1 MKKHCDC
8 FFVERVFKKEGNI
21 LNLYFLISIIGIS
34 KKTLIRLSKVTN
46 YLITQRQKK
55 TLLCCHSKSH
65 LDYWQSK

>member
-8 FFVERVFKKEGNI
+8 FLVERVFKKERNI

-46 YLITQRQKK
+46 YLDYSKTKENVALLPQQKSSR
-55 TLLCCHSKSH
+55 LLAE
-65 LDYWQSK
+65 

>member
-46 YLITQRQKK
+46 YLDYSKTNENVALLPQQKSSR
-55 TLLCCHSKSH
+55 LLAE
-65 LDYWQSK
+65 

>member
-8 FFVERVFKKEGNI
+8 FLVERVFKKEGNI

-46 YLITQRQKK
+46 YLDYSKTKENVALLPQQKSSR
-55 TLLCCHSKSH
+55 LLAE
-65 LDYWQSK
+65 

>member
-46 YLITQRQKK
+46 YLDYSKTKENVALLPQQKSSR
-55 TLLCCHSKSH
+55 LLAE
-65 LDYWQSK
+65 